1 MKMDKKIKIG
11 VVGMGRIGKLHTE
24 NIIRNFKNV
33 EVKAVSDVCIENA
46 KEWAN
51 NLGINNV
58 YEDYQ
63 KILNDKEI
71 DSVLI
76 CSSTNTHTQL
86 IIESA
91 RAKKNIFCEKPIGY
105 DIEEITKALKVV
117 KETGVKLQIGFNRR
131 FDHNFSKVRNII
143 EEGAVGQPHIIK
155 VTSRDPEEPPIEYIK
170 VSGGMLF
177 DMTIHDFDMVR
188 YLSGSDVEEVYTTGA
203 VLVNEDIGKV
213 GDIDTAIVTLKLK
226 DGSIAVIDNS
236 RKAVYGY
243 DQRVEVFGS
252 EGSVQVSNDT
262 DSSAIISNKNG
273 VISEKP
279 KFFFLERY
287 KDSFI
292 KELEDFFNAVSNDG
306 KVPVDGL
313 DGLQSVLIAKAATK
327 SLKEGKPIKIL

>member
-1 MKMDKKIKIG
+1 MDKKIKIG